1 MRGDG
6 RRGAPGATVIV
17 KVCGVRTAS
26 VAAAAVEEGADWI
39 GLVFEPRSPRHA
51 TDDEARAVIAA
62 VGGRADLIG
71 VFVEPAAAQCDDAAH
86 RYGLAAVQVHGEID
100 DRLPAVCAVPVI
112 RGYNVRR
119 ADDAFTLQ
127 WWPDCLVLLDA
138 LPEPGELPGGTGR
151 PLDHALAAE
160 VARHRRIVLAGGL
173 GAENVADAIAS
184 VRPFGVDASS
194 GLERAP
200 GEKDPALVRAY
211 VRSARNAFASVN
223 GHG

>member
-1 MRGDG
+1 M
-6 RRGAPGATVIV
+6 IV
-17 KVCGVRTAS
+17 KVCGVRS
-26 VAAAAVEEGADWI
+26 AAAAEAAVEEGADWI
-39 GLVFEPRSPRHA
+39 GLVFEPRSPRCV
-51 TDDEARAVIAA
+51 TDAEARTVIE
-62 VGGRADLIG
+62 VVRGRADLIG
-71 VFVEPAAAQCDDAAH
+71 VFVEPTAEQCDEAAQ
-86 RYGLAAVQVHGEID
+86 RFGLAAVQVHGEID
-100 DRLPAVCAVPVI
+100 DRLPALCAVPVI

-119 ADDAFTLQ
+119 ASDAFTLR

-138 LPEPGELPGGTGR
+138 MPEAGELPGGTGR

-173 GAENVADAIAS
+173 DADNVSAAIEV

-200 GEKDPALVRAY
+200 GEKDPAMVSEY
-211 VRSARNAFASVN
+211 VRNARGAFAALN